1 MEYWLCKGRRP
12 ERKKEKV
19 KKTGGGGV
27 IECLCPPQ
35 IHVEVLNPSV
45 MILGGEAFWDMIR
58 S

>member
-1 MEYWLCKGRRP
+1 MWNIGSVKEDGHRGKRRKL
-12 ERKKEKV
+12 KK
-19 KKTGGGGV
+19 GGGV

>member
-19 KKTGGGGV
+19 KKTGGGV